1 MAEEI
6 KCPHCGAS
14 IEDVVN
20 DEKTKMDNLKEL
32 YKRYCECRDQEL
44 DRFWKN
50 STFVWIFLA
59 ICFGAFGQ
67 VILKYFD
74 LKTADSNN
82 IFDLK
87 KTYEVLLSFISFIGL
102 LCSFIWVWMARG
114 MKAWFEVFEMA
125 IWQMD
130 RDNVFKL
137 PEDNI
142 YKIENFWRIKD
153 SRFVWQKAFF
163 GAESNSP
170 SKIVILIGRLLCLVW
185 FFAFL
190 WALNSYYNLTFSFS
204 SSAPFLNN
212 IWYFGILFIS
222 CVFILFIH
230 FFIQSSTLLSDGEAE
245 VKKHIETQIHAV
257 IREKNKEVPVVYSIK
272 MTIIRF
278 LCFRRFNITISNVG
292 EVDINNDFNSLKK
305 TVKSQYFNIKK
316 IKKVNDN
323 MIKVRCI
330 AKNKMA
336 DLFNMDRYNL
346 HIEKANEQNSN
357 IKKTDNGTESTENK

>member
-1 MAEEI
+1 MCDTTNNTNEQ
-6 KCPHCGAS
+6 
-14 IEDVVN
+14 N
-20 DEKTKMDNLKEL
+20 DKSLDNLKDL

-44 DRFWKN
+44 DWFWKN

-137 PEDNI
+137 PNENT
-142 YKIENFWRIKD
+142 YNIENFWRIKD

-190 WALNSYYNLTFSFS
+190 WALMSIFNILPFENSLECGGWI
-204 SSAPFLNN
+204 FL
-212 IWYFGILFIS
+212 FLFIAVVVIYF
-222 CVFILFIH
+222 CH
-230 FFIQSSTLLSDGEAE
+230 FFIQGSVLKTDGETE
-245 VKKHIETQIHAV
+245 FMSHLKKHIK
-257 IREKNKEVPVVYSIK
+257 EKIGNNCHMES
-272 MTIIRF
+272 TIIRYLWFRTFMIDIKGIANSIDIKQLKF
-278 LCFRRFNITISNVG
+278 LENNEDSN
-292 EVDINNDFNSLKK
+292 
-305 TVKSQYFNIKK
+305 YFIIKAV
-316 IKKVNDN
+316 KKVNDN
-323 MIKVRCI
+323 MIKVRCR
-330 AKNKMA
+330 AKNWRL
-336 DLFNMDRYNL
+336 DLLNMDRYNL

-357 IKKTDNGTESTENK
+357 IKKADNGTESTENK

>member
-1 MAEEI
+1 MCDTTNNTNEQ
-6 KCPHCGAS
+6 
-14 IEDVVN
+14 N
-20 DEKTKMDNLKEL
+20 DKSLENLRDL

-137 PEDNI
+137 PNENT
-142 YKIENFWRIKD
+142 YNIENFWRIKD

-190 WALNSYYNLTFSFS
+190 WALMSIFNILPFENSLECGGLI
-204 SSAPFLNN
+204 FL
-212 IWYFGILFIS
+212 FLFIAVVVIYF
-222 CVFILFIH
+222 CH
-230 FFIQSSTLLSDGEAE
+230 FFIQGSVLLSDGEAE
-245 VKKHIETQIHAV
+245 VKNHIKTQMDAI
-257 IREKNKEVPVVYSIK
+257 IKDKNKDVQLDCSIQ
-272 MTIIRF
+272 MSIIRF
-278 LCFRRFNITISNVG
+278 FWCRRFNVSLKNKGKI
-292 EVDINNDFNSLKK
+292 DIANDFNSLKEK
-305 TVKSQYFNIKK
+305 VKSKYFEITK

-323 MIKVRCI
+323 MIKVCCK
-330 AKNKMA
+330 AKHNWK
-336 DLFNMDRYNL
+336 DLFNIDRYNL
-346 HIEKANEQNSN
+346 HIEDANEQKSN
-357 IKKTDNGTESTENK
+357 IKKSDNGN